1 MTAISHRVPEGRDG
15 LGAACRE
22 AVRRLMAAVPD
33 ADGVAVYLERG
44 GRLRCVAAAG
54 TSPVH
59 DGVPP
64 AAGAL
69 GVAYRTGR
77 EALGH
82 VAGPTGDDE
91 PAACLP
97 VRAGGDIVGVLALRA
112 PVPVAEA
119 TLRHARACAVEV
131 GGRVAVAGG
140 PPPEAPSRRLLRHLG
155 RMTAIEPA
163 HLGPEILQAALEAL
177 PLESALVAQRM
188 PGQGLRPRWAT
199 GPLAGA
205 LGDLSGPALAAIE
218 RAVEHGGSWVTRDGV
233 PPELP
238 SLVEAGARTVAAA
251 GMVVR
256 GRPTGLLLLAD
267 RRRILPGTDDLELLE
282 LLAVSAAGALHSAD
296 TVAALRHRAE
306 TDPLTGL
313 GHHAT
318 FHAALAH
325 AHRRPSTAVL
335 LCDLDGF
342 KALNDTHGHQHGDEV
357 LRGVADAL
365 RGAVRRGDELFRI
378 GGDEFAAL
386 VVVRSVEEA
395 LEAGDRLRAAVDA
408 AGLGVTVSVGV
419 AVPAEDE
426 PEASALARA
435 DRALYRV
442 KAEGRDGVALAE
454 DGPLAEDDPLAAD
467 APLA

>member
-1 MTAISHRVPEGRDG
+1 MTATSHRLPEGRDA
-15 LGAACRE
+15 LSAACRDV
-22 AVRRLMAAVPD
+22 AQRLMAAVPD
-33 ADGVAVYLERG
+33 GEGVAVYLERG
-44 GRLRCVAAAG
+44 GRLRCVAATGA
-54 TSPVH
+54 TPVH

-77 EALGH
+77 EAMGH
-82 VAGPTGDDE
+82 VAGPRGDDG

-112 PVPVAEA
+112 PIPVGDTALA
-119 TLRHARACAVEV
+119 HARACAVEV
-131 GGRVAVAGG
+131 GLRVAGMGG
-140 PPPEAPSRRLLRHLG
+140 PPPEPASRRLLRHLG
-155 RMTAIEPA
+155 RMSAIEPGQ
-163 HLGPEILQAALEAL
+163 LGPEILQAALEAV
-177 PLESALVAQRM
+177 PLESALVAQRT
-188 PGQGLRPRWAT
+188 PGQGLSPRWAT
-199 GPLAGA
+199 GPLAEA
-205 LGDLSGPALAAIE
+205 LGELPGPALAAVE

-238 SLVEAGARTVAAA
+238 SLVQAGVRTAAAA

-256 GRPTGLLLLAD
+256 GRTTGLLLLAD

-282 LLAVSAAGALHSAD
+282 LMAASAAGALHSAD

-318 FHAALAH
+318 FHAALAR
-325 AHRRPSTAVL
+325 AHRRPRTAVL

-342 KALNDTHGHQHGDEV
+342 KGLNDSYGHQHGDEV
-357 LRGVADAL
+357 LRAIADAL
-365 RGAVRRGDELFRI
+365 RGAVRRGDQLFRI

-386 VVVRSVEEA
+386 VVVGSREEA
-395 LEAGDRLRAAVDA
+395 LEAGGRLRAAVA
-408 AGLGVTVSVGV
+408 EANLGVTVSVGV
-419 AVPAEDE
+419 AVPGQNE
-426 PEASALARA
+426 PEASVLARA

-442 KAEGRDGVALAE
+442 KADGRDAVALAD
-454 DGPLAEDDPLAAD
+454 DGPVAVDTPLA
-467 APLA
+467 